1 MTSSDVTQI
10 KMPAAAEA
18 PPSEPV
24 DKAAPSRPLTLA
36 IDVGG
41 TGLKASVLDT
51 NDRLIAD
58 RVSVPT
64 PYPLPPDR
72 FVATIADL
80 VKPLPTYDRVSVG
93 FPGVVRKGRII
104 TAPQFSTVRGLGS
117 PVDPLLLKAWSGFEI
132 ADGLEKALGKPTRVA
147 NDADL
152 QGLAVVSGVGLEF
165 VVTFGTGVGTALFF
179 DGILAPHLELAHVPF
194 RKGETFNDQLG
205 EAALGH
211 IGPKRWRR
219 RVTAALEIFRILTN
233 FDHCYLGGGN
243 SRHLKGKV
251 HEPYSVVDNIAGI
264 LGGIRL
270 WDDERSIEH
279 GRSTST

>member
-1 MTSSDVTQI
+1 MTNGGVAPIGASAQSD
-10 KMPAAAEA
+10 ASA
-18 PPSEPV
+18 PESGEKP
-24 DKAAPSRPLTLA
+24 APSRPLTLS

-51 NDRLIAD
+51 NDRLVAD
-58 RVSVPT
+58 RVSIPT
-64 PYPLPPDR
+64 PYPLPPER
-72 FVATIADL
+72 FVSTLADL
-80 VKPLPTYDRVSVG
+80 VRPLPSYERVSVG
-93 FPGVVRKGRII
+93 FPGVVRKGIVL
-104 TAPQFSTVRGLGS
+104 TAPQFSAVRGLGS
-117 PVDPLLLKAWSGFEI
+117 PVDSGLEKAWSGFAI
-132 ADGLEKALGKPTRVA
+132 TDAMTKALGKPTRVA

-194 RKGETFNDQLG
+194 RKGKTFNEQLG
-205 EAALGH
+205 EAALAK

-219 RVTAALEIFRILTN
+219 RVHSALEVFRVLTN
-233 FDHCYLGGGN
+233 FDHCFLGGGN

-251 HEPYSVVDNIAGI
+251 HDPYSVVDNIAGI
-264 LGGIRL
+264 LGGLRL

-279 GRSTST
+279 GH